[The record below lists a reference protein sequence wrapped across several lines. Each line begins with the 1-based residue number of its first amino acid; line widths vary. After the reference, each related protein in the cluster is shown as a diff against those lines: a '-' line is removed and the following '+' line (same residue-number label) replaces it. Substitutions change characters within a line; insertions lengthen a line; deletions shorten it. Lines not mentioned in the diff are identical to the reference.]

1 MIKSFMILLIATMS
15 FVNSYGQGRP
25 ATDTELRA
33 AYCVE
38 YYNIVIPMISP
49 KKDENLSKEDHDR
62 ITKILKEFNEKRD
75 RLRRYVI
82 GGMAT
87 MDGFDIAVA
96 AKQAKYDFV
105 TKLPECMKSCTYE
118 YKSEWDKC
126 FDPNIGYA
134 GCHDDVDKKTEKCQD
149 ECNAE
154 IYKRRDACKDLS
166 WLPY

>member
-1 MIKSFMILLIATMS
+1 MILLIATMS

-49 KKDENLSKEDHDR
+49 KKDENLFKEERSKV
-62 ITKILKEFNEKRD
+62 TKIIKKYNDNRARLK
-75 RLRRYVI
+75 RYVI

-96 AKQAKYDFV
+96 AKQAKYDFS
-105 TKLPECMKSCTYE
+105 TKLPECMKSCIE
-118 YKSEWDKC
+118 QYKSERDKC
-126 FDPNIGYA
+126 FIQNGWYS
-134 GCHDDVDKKTEKCQD
+134 GCIDDVGAKTEKCQD

-154 IYKRRDACKDLS
+154 IYKRRDACLDLS